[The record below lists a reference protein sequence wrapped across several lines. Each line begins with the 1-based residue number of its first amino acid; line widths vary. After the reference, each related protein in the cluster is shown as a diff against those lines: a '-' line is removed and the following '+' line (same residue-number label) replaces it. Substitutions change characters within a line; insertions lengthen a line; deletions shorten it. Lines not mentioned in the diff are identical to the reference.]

1 MLGRLPDDQSLEDG
15 LASVAQRMV
24 ERLKAAPPDRQKKL
38 LTDAFLLTGLRV
50 RRDIATKIFRGVR
63 AMHESDT
70 YLAILDEGQEKA
82 TKKAV
87 LVVGQTRL
95 GPPDESVKIRLNQI
109 SDLERLERMVSA
121 AVTAT
126 DWQEILDTP

>member
-1 MLGRLPDDQSLEDG
+1 MNFSYELVRLWERSALELLDADLGVVPLAMLGQLPEGQSLEEG

-24 ERLKAAPPDRQKKL
+24 ERIKAAPADRQKRL

-50 RRDIATKIFRGVR
+50 RRDIAARIFRGVR

-82 TKKAV
+82 TRRALLAV
-87 LVVGQTRL
+87 GEERL
-95 GPPDESVKIRLNQI
+95 GAPEESLLGK
-109 SDLERLERMVSA
+109 
-121 AVTAT
+121 
-126 DWQEILDTP
+126 